1 DSCRKLQQIQKV
13 VINVGPN
20 PELGSKLPDPPV
32 NKELVHKAWKNDTSV
47 RKNGHKRI
55 VNVADPSIKTANSF
69 QALDTLGDFNSLLH
83 SEDRIGGNEGAS
95 NRVFSKIAWAFVNR
109 RMEMRMLGCKANFL
123 NE

>member
-1 DSCRKLQQIQKV
+1 YGHEKDSCRKLQQIQKV

-69 QALDTLGDFNSLLH
+69 QMNSGILRPWILLGDFNSLLH
-83 SEDRIGGNEGAS
+83 SEDRIGGNE
-95 NRVFSKIAWAFVNR
+95 
-109 RMEMRMLGCKANFL
+109 
-123 NE
+123 